1 MGTPTAGVFTFQIL
15 LWKTIECFL
24 KKFKTELLYDPGSL
38 LLDIYPKEL
47 QAGVEKNI
55 CIPMF
60 IRAGLTVAKMWK
72 QPKMHKGMTG
82 ETKCD
87 LHTQRNIIQ
96 P

>member
-1 MGTPTAGVFTFQIL
+1 MVQLLIKIIL
-15 LWKTIECFL
+15 HVL
-24 KKFKTELLYDPGSL
+24 KELNVELSYHPAAPH
-38 LLDIYPKEL
+38 LDIYPKEL